1 MQHANHC
8 ICWNGACK
16 LAIWCGEFRL
26 DGSYSCFLRRS
37 SALQTHFW
45 PGRGANTAIQTGY
58 RAAQI
63 CYQALQKHQG
73 GEALHLDFEAHKLAY
88 SSYVKRLADI
98 EVGARSKIPPLP
110 TEEQI
115 VNRSAEEAR
124 ALLKE
129 RAGNS
134 LPRLA
139 RSYTQFA
146 QPFQPNLRRIHR
158 CIDTL
163 PDHFVSSSDL
173 SLPCPTSGLKVPC
186 FPLSLNSKLNLVLPG
201 CFSPKILV

>member
-1 MQHANHC
+1 MN
-8 ICWNGACK
+8 W
-16 LAIWCGEFRL
+16 
-26 DGSYSCFLRRS
+26 SSSCFFTRD

-98 EVGARSKIPPLP
+98 EVGARSQIPPLP

-115 VNRSAEEAR
+115 VSRSAEEAR
-124 ALLKE
+124 ALLKA
-129 RAGNS
+129 RAGDS

-139 RSYTQFA
+139 RLYTQFA
-146 QPFQPNLRRIHR
+146 QPFQPNLQRIHK

-163 PDHFVSSSDL
+163 PDHFVSSPDL
-173 SLPCPTSGLKVPC
+173 LLSCLTSRPHVLNRPVLLISKTNLLVPG
-186 FPLSLNSKLNLVLPG
+186 F
-201 CFSPKILV
+201 